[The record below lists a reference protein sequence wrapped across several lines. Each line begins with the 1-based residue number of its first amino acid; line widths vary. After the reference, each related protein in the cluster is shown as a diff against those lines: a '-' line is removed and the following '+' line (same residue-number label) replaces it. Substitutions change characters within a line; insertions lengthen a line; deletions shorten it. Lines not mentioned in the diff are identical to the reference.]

1 MQRACRQ
8 RACRQRACG
17 DFARRSC
24 CGDVPLPLPAP
35 APAAVEGQLSSG
47 SSSTSPSSSSRSQIY
62 RRQLLEYYWSI
73 TRRHGVVKESRSR
86 AAMISMASACSRKS
100 LGVIANGN
108 FVDCS
113 LARCSSRQGG
123 LLVDDTHSHGG
134 TRSTAARS
142 TAARSTA
149 ARFTAASSTAPARST
164 AARSRAA
171 LLQTEGVLELIHR
184 ATLLSPSSLDATV
197 IPAASSDFCV
207 PSGGRL
213 LCTSRRIYFRVA
225 SPAVTSVGIFSV
237 YVHFTP
243 RPPHPSA
250 PGSPIHW
257 HLSKTNPTGS
267 PVFTASHMMIRG
279 LGFARES
286 FTLVLVHNRCPKCA
300 NGVGRC
306 ARGEH
311 GGEIHSVR
319 LFN

>member
-1 MQRACRQ
+1 MSPTTSGALRDAT
-8 RACRQRACG
+8 ACG
-17 DFARRSC
+17 KGVAITRGNDTHGLRLLEEVFGRHRERKLRGLLPREVLVPARRPARRRHTFARRHALY
-24 CGDVPLPLPAP
+24 GGTLYGGALY
-35 APAAVEGQLSSG
+35 GGTLNG
-47 SSSTSPSSSSRSQIY
+47 GTLY
-62 RRQLLEYYWSI
+62 GGTLN
-73 TRRHGVVKESRSR
+73 G
-86 AAMISMASACSRKS
+86 ACS
-100 LGVIANGN
+100 
-108 FVDCS
+108 
-113 LARCSSRQGG
+113 
-123 LLVDDTHSHGG
+123 
-134 TRSTAARS
+134 
-142 TAARSTA
+142 
-149 ARFTAASSTAPARST
+149 PARST

-171 LLQTEGVLELIHR
+171 LLQTEGVRELIHR
-184 ATLLSPSSLDATV
+184 STLLSPSSLDAAV

-286 FTLVLVHNRCPKCA
+286 FTLVLVQPPTRFRATRAIVAPNVRTA
-300 NGVGRC
+300 SGAVRGVSMGVRFT
-306 ARGEH
+306 
-311 GGEIHSVR
+311 VR